1 MKPQFASPRAFARA
15 LAAALALLAGG
26 AATAGAADPVDATI
40 DLTAPAPG
48 TSPQVERAQT
58 QLRASL
64 GAHGLVE
71 PDPDTGSPKLVA
83 RLNGFL
89 TPASTSDPADVALA
103 YVAQHRAAFGLQEAD
118 VAGFRETSRTTGE
131 DGTTYLSWEQ
141 QTGGIPN
148 VDGGLKAAVSD
159 DGRLIN
165 VTGAP
170 LGAPGGGTSTP
181 AIGAR
186 RAFEAATPGAAPA
199 PPATAGSGA
208 DRRTR
213 FLRSGEASLVRF
225 RDGDDDRLGWRVL
238 APEGSEAFYDAIVD
252 AHTGKLIRRVNR
264 VRSAA
269 QIRHFDVSPRAEAGN
284 SDLSDVP
291 ASWLGASATTLNG
304 PYVHAVSDLTDHI
317 KAVQERVDLHDPR
330 TRGGGRGRARAA

>member
-1 MKPQFASPRAFARA
+1 MRRTPSTRRSTSPRA
-15 LAAALALLAGG
+15 
-26 AATAGAADPVDATI
+26 
-40 DLTAPAPG
+40 APG

-58 QLRASL
+58 QLRDSL

-71 PDPDTGSPKLVA
+71 PDPDDRIAEA
-83 RLNGFL
+83 RRA
-89 TPASTSDPADVALA
+89 ASTASSRRRARATAADIALA

-118 VAGFRETSRTTGE
+118 VAGFRRRPAATGE

-141 QTGGIPN
+141 RTGGIPN

-186 RAFEAATPGAAPA
+186 RAFEAATPGGAPA
-199 PPATAGSGA
+199 PPATSGSGA

-238 APEGSEAFYDAIVD
+238 APEGS
-252 AHTGKLIRRVNR
+252 RRSTT
-264 VRSAA
+264 RS
-269 QIRHFDVSPRAEAGN
+269 STRA
-284 SDLSDVP
+284 P
-291 ASWLGASATTLNG
+291 
-304 PYVHAVSDLTDHI
+304 
-317 KAVQERVDLHDPR
+317 
-330 TRGGGRGRARAA
+330 GG

>member
-26 AATAGAADPVDATI
+26 AATASAADPVDATI

-58 QLRASL
+58 QLRDSL

-89 TPASTSDPADVALA
+89 TPASTSDPADIALA

-118 VAGFRETSRTTGE
+118 VAGFRETSRTSGE

-208 DRRTR
+208 DRQTR

-238 APEGSEAFYDAIVD
+238 
-252 AHTGKLIRRVNR
+252 
-264 VRSAA
+264 
-269 QIRHFDVSPRAEAGN
+269 
-284 SDLSDVP
+284 
-291 ASWLGASATTLNG
+291 
-304 PYVHAVSDLTDHI
+304 
-317 KAVQERVDLHDPR
+317 
-330 TRGGGRGRARAA
+330 